1 MLKIFSRLVVLMAA
15 FGLSSVAIADS
26 YSEVWICKTDD
37 EKTLDDVQA
46 ANSKWLAFVHKNVS
60 EDITSS
66 VVTAVVGKTSIFRFV
81 DTYPDLAT
89 WANTKT
95 RLDQDDVAD
104 LDLFEDVSECTSNSL
119 YKSEP
124 TEAAAE

>member
-1 MLKIFSRLVVLMAA
+1 MKRLVSRSLALLA
-15 FGLSSVAIADS
+15 ILGLSGVAIAES
-26 YSEVWICKTDD
+26 YSEVFTCTTED

-66 VVTAVVGKTSIFRFV
+66 VVSAVVGDTSVFLFV

-95 RLDQDDVAD
+95 RLDQDDVEEM
-104 LDLFEDVSECTSNSL
+104 DLFEGVSECTTNSL
-119 YKSEP
+119 YKSEL
-124 TEAAAE
+124 TE